1 MLVSDTY
8 ERLISDAIQV
18 MGGDGWTRFY
28 PVEAYLRD
36 AKVNQ
41 IGAGTNQIM
50 KLVIFRGGLKAMNKD
65 LKMLH
70 RKMHSELRVPVSTT
84 EPETKRIITQEN
96 VLKILAE
103 DYVVNPGLYMTREDM
118 KERLSAPDE
127 LKLAET
133 LQVLEAEGLV
143 KLYRGGK
150 GTIDLVKATYVGL
163 RKVLPLEKY
172 KWFPEWLSKE
182 LLF

>member
-1 MLVSDTY
+1 
-8 ERLISDAIQV
+8 

-50 KLVIFRGGLKAMNKD
+50 KLVIFRGGLKAMSKD

-70 RKMHSELRVPVSTT
+70 RNIHTELRVPVSTT
-84 EPETKRIITQEN
+84 DPETKRIITQEN

-133 LQVLEAEGLV
+133 MQVLEAEGLV

-163 RKVLPLEKY
+163 RKALPLEKY